1 MPTYRSEQLNVLDA
15 RHYTHQITD
24 AERLDL
30 LASQNVV
37 TGYAGFDPTAPS
49 LHVGSL
55 VQIIP
60 PPSQGRNKN
69 KKYLIISDLAANNL
83 RIRCFF
89 QVGVCI

>member
-1 MPTYRSEQLNVLDA
+1 MFRIY
-15 RHYTHQITD
+15 
-24 AERLDL
+24 
-30 LASQNVV
+30 
-37 TGYAGFDPTAPS
+37 
-49 LHVGSL
+49 GSL

-89 QVGVCI
+89 QVEKCLSLRTN